1 MSYIVDVLL
10 FDDFETLDVFGP
22 VEILG
27 KLPDIFKLNFISIDG
42 EVIESSQRVRIESNL
57 YKEEKDV
64 ERILI
69 VPGGNGTRENVSDE
83 SFISFIRELHNRAKY
98 TLSICTGS
106 ALLAKAGILDNKRAT
121 TNKKAYK
128 WVTEQGEK
136 VLWVE
141 EARWVQDGKLY
152 TSSGVSAGMDMTL
165 GFIEDILGKAKALE
179 TSQRIEYIWNED
191 STYDPFYKLYE

>member
-1 MSYIVDVLL
+1 MIYIVDVLL

-27 KLPDIFKLNFISIDG
+27 KLPDTFKLNFISTDG
-42 EVIESSQRVRIESNL
+42 GLVESSQKVRVETNL

-69 VPGGNGTRENVSDE
+69 VPGGNGTRENVDDE
-83 SFISFIRELHNRAKY
+83 SFISFIKELHTRAKY
-98 TLSICTGS
+98 TLSVCTGS
-106 ALLAKAGILDNKRAT
+106 ALLSKAGILDNKRAT
-121 TNKKAYK
+121 TNKKAYS
-128 WVTEQGEK
+128 WVIEQGEQVQWIK
-136 VLWVE
+136 
-141 EARWVQDGKLY
+141 EARWVKDENIY

-165 GFIEDILGKAKALE
+165 GFIENLLGKEKALE

-191 STYDPFYKLYE
+191 STYDPFSKLYE

>member
-27 KLPDIFKLNFISIDG
+27 KLPDIFKMNFISVDG
-42 EVIESSQRVRIESNL
+42 GVTESSQKVRVETNL

-69 VPGGNGTRENVSDE
+69 VPGGNGTRENVNDE
-83 SFISFIRELHNRAKY
+83 SFINFIRELHSRAKY
-98 TLSICTGS
+98 TLSVCTGS
-106 ALLAKAGILDNKRAT
+106 VLLAKAGILDNKRAT

-128 WVTEQGEK
+128 WVTEQGQK
-136 VLWVE
+136 VLWVK
-141 EARWVQDGKLY
+141 EARWVRDGNLY

-165 GFIEDILGKAKALE
+165 GFIEDLFGKFKAVE

-191 STYDPFYKLYE
+191 STYDPFSKLYE

>member
-1 MSYIVDVLL
+1 MIYLVDVLL

-42 EVIESSQRVRIESNL
+42 GITESSQKVRVETNL
-57 YKEEKDV
+57 YREEKDS

-69 VPGGNGTRENVSDE
+69 VPGGNGTRENVDDE
-83 SFISFIRELHNRAKY
+83 SFISLIKELHKLAKY
-98 TLSICTGS
+98 TLSVCTGS
-106 ALLAKAGILDNKRAT
+106 ALLAKAGILHSKRAT

-128 WVTEQGEK
+128 WVTEQDEK
-136 VLWVE
+136 VIWVK
-141 EARWVQDGKLY
+141 EARWVKDGNIY

-165 GFIEDILGKAKALE
+165 GFIEDLLGKEKALD
-179 TSQRIEYIWNED
+179 TSRRIEYIWNED
-191 STYDPFYKLYE
+191 SSYDPFSKLYE